1 MLKKALVVAAL
12 CLAAGCGR
20 GVVAS
25 EDSSWGGLG
34 SGHNRVPSDQGRA
47 DAAAADTSGKW
58 GGLGSGH

>member
-12 CLAAGCGR
+12 CLMAGCGR

-25 EDSSWGGLG
+25 EDSSWGGVG
-34 SGHNRVPSDQGRA
+34 SGHNRVPSPSSA
-47 DAAAADTSGKW
+47 DEAAADTSRKW